1 MDRESEMGNRKSEE
15 RAAWRGAALPISH
28 FRFPISALAATALM
42 LATNAHAASARS
54 QLDAFTNKL
63 DALSGTFVQQVYDA
77 DGRLGETSKGTV
89 ALQAPRQFHWEYA
102 DPFPQVIVAD
112 GRNVWIWDKDL
123 DQVTVRAQS
132 IEEAQSPLTVLTD
145 LNLLDRD
152 YRTSEGGERDGATW
166 LELVPNAKEA
176 SITKAE
182 LGFVENELVRMTLT
196 DNLGAKNELRFGKWQ
211 RNPKL
216 DASLF
221 TFSVPEG
228 VDVVGEPVEGA
239 DAFPVKD

>member
-1 MDRESEMGNRKSEE
+1 MRDPPAVIHE
-15 RAAWRGAALPISH
+15 RAGTMIETESRPIMRNIALFAALLLLASTAH
-28 FRFPISALAATALM
+28 AATAR
-42 LATNAHAASARS
+42 A
-54 QLDAFTNKL
+54 QLDAFTTGL

-152 YRTSEGGERDGATW
+152 YRSKEAGERDGATW
-166 LELVPNAKEA
+166 LEMIPNVKDA

-182 LGFVENELVRMTLT
+182 LGFADSELVRMVLT
-196 DNLGAKNELRFGKWQ
+196 DNLGAKNELRFGRWQ

-221 TFSVPEG
+221 EFTVPDG